1 MINLVTL
8 IICLIFIV
16 WLFFEPHR
24 IVLKRL
30 KIQDEA
36 LKGLKFVFVSD
47 FHIKFYEKNR
57 LKKILDM
64 INSENPDLVLSTG
77 DFFSGY
83 RNISTMSLDKIAYEL
98 GNIKTRYGFYT
109 SLGNHDYYR
118 DNNKV
123 TQTLSNY
130 GIMTLSN
137 NNTFVQ
143 TEDKGFFIAGVEDLK
158 TGRPD
163 VKKALKG
170 INGAVILLTH
180 SPDVFEDVPD
190 SVNLTLAGH
199 LHGGQVRIPFIGA
212 IFCPSKF
219 GTKYACGYF
228 EENNKKMYV
237 TTGIGTS
244 KLPIRFLC
252 IPEIVVIDFE

>member
-1 MINLVTL
+1 
-8 IICLIFIV
+8 
-16 WLFFEPHR
+16 
-24 IVLKRL
+24 
-30 KIQDEA
+30 
-36 LKGLKFVFVSD
+36 
-47 FHIKFYEKNR
+47 
-57 LKKILDM
+57 
-64 INSENPDLVLSTG
+64 
-77 DFFSGY
+77 
-83 RNISTMSLDKIAYEL
+83 
-98 GNIKTRYGFYT
+98 
-109 SLGNHDYYR
+109 
-118 DNNKV
+118 
-123 TQTLSNY
+123 
-130 GIMTLSN
+130 MTLSN